1 MIPFFR
7 KIRKQF
13 ADDNKP
19 LKYARYAIGEIVLVV
34 IGILIA
40 LAINNWNSNKVSQ
53 QESQNF
59 TSRLLNEVKY
69 NIQVAKDE
77 IEIEKNQISSTI
89 DILKMF
95 NTERNKLKSRSLD
108 SLLYICLGK
117 NRIDLKLSTL
127 NEGLNTG
134 KIALIASDS
143 LRDLLYGL
151 QTVVEKVQY
160 NEVINSE
167 DIDSNL
173 TPFLYEHL
181 NWRKMDA
188 IFSPY
193 KEQSGTTG
201 FPEHSSLD
209 ALNYMLFENLIDNR
223 FFNSREQLN
232 EYQSLKNALELL
244 EKLIEN

>member
-1 MIPFFR
+1 ME
-7 KIRKQF
+7 K
-13 ADDNKP
+13 NKTGKY
-19 LKYARYAIGEIVLVV
+19 LKYALGEILLVV
-34 IGILIA
+34 IGILLA
-40 LAINNWNSNKVSQ
+40 LQINNWNNNKIAQ

-59 TSRLLNEVKY
+59 TSRLLNEVRF
-69 NIQVAKDE
+69 NIQVTKDE
-77 IEIEKNQISSTI
+77 IETEKNQISSTI

-95 NTERNKLKSRSLD
+95 NTEKNKLKSRSLD
-108 SLLYICLGK
+108 SLLYICIGK

-151 QTVVEKVQY
+151 QTEVERVQY
-160 NEVINSE
+160 NEEINGE
-167 DIDSNL
+167 DIDANL

-193 KEQSGTTG
+193 KEQSGITG
-201 FPEHSSLD
+201 FPEHNSLD
-209 ALNYMLFENLIDNR
+209 ALNYMLFESLIDNR

-232 EYQSLKNALELL
+232 EYQSLNNVLELL